1 MKEVQIIIPILDAVL
16 HIPCMQREEEMAA
29 ALREGEVA
37 RQRRWRGAARVLGRV
52 AARAPSTRG

>member
-29 ALREGEVA
+29 ALREGEVGRQWRWWWPA
-37 RQRRWRGAARVLGRV
+37 RAWPARVRGRRLG
-52 AARAPSTRG
+52 T